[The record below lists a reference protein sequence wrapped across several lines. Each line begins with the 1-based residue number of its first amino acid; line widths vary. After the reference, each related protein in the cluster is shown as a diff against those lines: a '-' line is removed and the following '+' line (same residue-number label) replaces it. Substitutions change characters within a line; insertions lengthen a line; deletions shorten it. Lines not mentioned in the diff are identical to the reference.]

1 MPKINFSD
9 AELAQVAGMVDEL
22 DPAKHELFDVHR
34 PLLNPADWEFLCEYV
49 REKVASALM
58 IGLLARSVAHTSQ
71 DHGLSDNRGAD
82 HFLRSKAW
90 VHNFGVLQ
98 SGDEYFANL
107 SGTCGNRLGKAC
119 DALVEIAQDRLFG
132 TLDDEYQRLLSS
144 GS

>member
-1 MPKINFSD
+1 MPQIVFSKE
-9 AELAQVAGMVDEL
+9 ELLRVAAMVEDL

-34 PLLNPADWEFLCEYV
+34 PLLNAADWEFLCEYV
-49 REKVASALM
+49 REKIASALM
-58 IGLLARSVAHTSQ
+58 IGLVARSVSRVAQ
-71 DHGLSDNRGAD
+71 EHGVADERGAD

-107 SGTCGNRLGKAC
+107 SGACGNRLGKAC

-132 TLDDEYQRLLSS
+132 TVDDEYQRLLAS
-144 GS
+144 GA